1 MHEWEEI
8 PALTQGLGRSGSAGI
23 TPQIRRGNGRRTK
36 YNFDDEDGRE
46 VDSFKDNDLGVP
58 EY

>member
-23 TPQIRRGNGRRTK
+23 TPQIRRVNGRCTK
-36 YNFDDEDGRE
+36 YNFDDDDG
-46 VDSFKDNDLGVP
+46 G
-58 EY
+58 